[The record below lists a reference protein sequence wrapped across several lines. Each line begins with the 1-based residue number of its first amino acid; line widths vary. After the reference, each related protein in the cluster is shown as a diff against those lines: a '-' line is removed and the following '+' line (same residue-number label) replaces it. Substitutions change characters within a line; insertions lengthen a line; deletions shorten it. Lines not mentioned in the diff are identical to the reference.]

1 MVGKKDDIDFTST
14 ALTTTMRESRIDMV
28 IDFCSFRIVYDN
40 DRGMSSLF
48 DEVV

>member
-1 MVGKKDDIDFTST
+1 MGRG
-14 ALTTTMRESRIDMV
+14 ARIDMV